1 MDRNVFFTVLAI
13 ALLASAVFFFS
24 SGNGRSGVMRSDFAG
39 EVSGMAKVT
48 ASGSLENVRGLGA
61 SVLTNARQVAD
72 VDVQEPAVL
81 PTEDEKREAEESA
94 LVDAFDALTDK
105 WMESTQAGV
114 SMKAVEE
121 FSECFRKVPQSRK
134 EECLHRALNL
144 IPDENVMLLAGML
157 FDKTLDKEMV
167 EIVFHDILNRDESV
181 KKPIMQ
187 QIFKDKTHPCWADV
201 AWIFDVTG
209 GIPKVD

>member
-13 ALLASAVFFFS
+13 ALLAGATFFFS

-72 VDVQEPAVL
+72 VDVQESAVL

-105 WMESTQAGV
+105 WMESTQAGC
-114 SMKAVEE
+114 ARTL
-121 FSECFRKVPQSRK
+121 FSLAMEA
-134 EECLHRALNL
+134 ALY
-144 IPDENVMLLAGML
+144 
-157 FDKTLDKEMV
+157 
-167 EIVFHDILNRDESV
+167 
-181 KKPIMQ
+181 
-187 QIFKDKTHPCWADV
+187 
-201 AWIFDVTG
+201 
-209 GIPKVD
+209 